1 MTQKTWGGRFTGDT
15 DSRVEA
21 FTESISTDRRL
32 YRYDARASQAHA
44 RMLASVGLLSVDEAE
59 KICATL
65 DGIVARIERGEFE
78 FSIKLEDIHTH
89 LERALIDELGDLGRK
104 LHTGRSRNDQV
115 ATDVKLWTRDAI
127 DTTDALLH
135 DLQSALVESAA
146 RDRDLVLPGYTH
158 LQRAQ
163 PILAGHYFL
172 AYVEK
177 FQRDRERLRDARR
190 RTNILPLGAAALAGT
205 SLPIDRDHV
214 ANSLGFESVAGNS
227 LDVSSDR
234 DFALEFVFCLAT
246 IALHLSGWA
255 EEWIIWSTTEFNFLD
270 LPDEFCTGS
279 SIMPH
284 KKNPDVLEL
293 IRGKAARAVGAL
305 NQLMMLVKS
314 LPLAYNRDLQED
326 KPNLFDAY
334 DTVTICLELASALIA
349 KARFRTDVIEKRI
362 EEGFLD
368 ATTLMEWLIGKGVP
382 MRSAHEAV
390 GKLVRLG
397 EERHCR
403 LADLGADAFDSVRPG
418 LSTDVYTVLGARNA
432 LAAFRS
438 AGSTAPAEVERR
450 LAFWRAQLA
459 ANPPARPNAR

>member
-1 MTQKTWGGRFTGDT
+1 MSNKTWGGRFSGDT

-32 YRYDARASQAHA
+32 YRYDALASQAHA
-44 RMLASVGLLSVDEAE
+44 RMLAHVELLTSDEAQ
-59 KICATL
+59 KICGAL
-65 DGIVARIERGEFE
+65 DRIVARIDRGEFE
-78 FSIKLEDIHTH
+78 FSTKLEDIHTH
-89 LERALIDELGDLGRK
+89 IEQALIAELGDLGRK

-115 ATDVKLWTRDAI
+115 ATDVKLWVRDAI
-127 DTTDALLH
+127 DAIDELLH
-135 DLQSALVESAA
+135 RVQSALFASAE
-146 RDRDLVLPGYTH
+146 RDRDVILPGYTH

-163 PILAGHYFL
+163 PILAAHYFL
-172 AYVEK
+172 AYIEK
-177 FQRDRERLRDARR
+177 FQRDRERLRDARKR
-190 RTNILPLGAAALAGT
+190 VNVLPLGAAALAGT
-205 SLPIDRDHV
+205 SLPIDREFV
-214 ANSLGFESVAGNS
+214 ARELGFDGIAQNS

-246 IALHLSGWA
+246 VALHLSGWA
-255 EEWIIWSTTEFNFLD
+255 EEWIIWSTTEFNFLE

-293 IRGKAARAVGAL
+293 IRGKSARAVGAL

-326 KPNLFDAY
+326 KPNLFDAH
-334 DTVTICLELASALIA
+334 DTVSICLELAAALIA
-349 KARFRTDVIEKRI
+349 GARFRTLVIERRI

-397 EERHCR
+397 EERGCR
-403 LADLGADAFDSVRPG
+403 LTDLSAEVFDSVRPG
-418 LSTDVYTVLGARNA
+418 LSTDVYTVLGARKA
-432 LAAFRS
+432 LEAFRS
-438 AGSTAPAEVERR
+438 AGSTAPAEVARR
-450 LAFWRAQLA
+450 LAFWRAELQA
-459 ANPPARPNAR
+459 CPPARPVAR